1 MDTRSITEHAA
12 RLKRKLA
19 MGALGSRT
27 VRVATT
33 GVPGAGGGT
42 APAILTEI
50 HASGGTL
57 GISRGQVS
65 TQSLAALSK
74 STGNEFAMFRDRAP
88 GQLFVRQLG
97 PIGGQIPESARLIIH
112 SQPGA
117 GPLAVQPS
125 SRDRAALARLRE
137 LHGQRSSVII
147 NDEGTFSIR
156 FRPENSGDNPIRPI
170 R

>member
-1 MDTRSITEHAA
+1 MHA
-12 RLKRKLA
+12 
-19 MGALGSRT
+19 MNALGSGT

-33 GVPGAGGGT
+33 GTSGTGGGT
-42 APAILTEI
+42 APAILTDI

-57 GISRGQVS
+57 RISRGQLS
-65 TQSLAALSK
+65 TQDLAALSK
-74 STGNEFAMFRDRAP
+74 STGNEFAIFRDRVSS
-88 GQLFVRQLG
+88 QLFVRQLG
-97 PIGGQIPESARLIIH
+97 PLGGQVPERVRLIIH

-125 SRDRAALARLRE
+125 PRDRAALSRLRE

-147 NDEGTFSIR
+147 NEEGTFSIR
-156 FRPENSGDNPIRPI
+156 FRPENVGDNPIRPM